1 MSHSFFAIDF
11 IIPQFP
17 WPFNRMEEDF
27 FGRKSAKHFPNLAV
41 LLSVTLEMQNMGL
54 IAGERFAIIGA
65 R

>member
-1 MSHSFFAIDF
+1 
-11 IIPQFP
+11 
-17 WPFNRMEEDF
+17 MEEDF

-54 IAGERFAIIGA
+54 IAGERFAIIEA